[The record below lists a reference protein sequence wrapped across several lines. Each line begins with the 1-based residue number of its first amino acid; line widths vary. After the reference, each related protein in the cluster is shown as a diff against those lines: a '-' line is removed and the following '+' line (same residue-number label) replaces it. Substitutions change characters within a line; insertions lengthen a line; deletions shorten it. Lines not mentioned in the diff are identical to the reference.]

1 MKHHSQDIKQG
12 IVSFSKRDRIQALDA
27 CQFHNMLD
35 DWSDIIHD
43 KCLMNELQDVHVENA
58 ADEDFYDF
66 NKIDMNGLSEFKD
79 FFVYANYLPPG
90 EHKYLIYCPVNQRAF
105 VKTTLVEPNTKDH
118 YPEFPVQISR
128 PRRKLIK
135 NVWRRYR
142 KENKQFFDKAFTS
155 TIEIPSFDITPII
168 TRNVCEGG

>member
-12 IVSFSKRDRIQALDA
+12 IVSFSKKDRIEALDA
-27 CQFHNMLD
+27 CQFHQMLD

-58 ADEDFYDF
+58 ADADFYDF
-66 NKIDMNGLSEFKD
+66 NKGEVKD

-90 EHKYLIYCPVNQRAF
+90 VHKYLIYCPVSQRAF

-118 YPEFPVQISR
+118 YPEFPVQIRR
-128 PRRKLIK
+128 PRRKLIQ

-142 KENKQFFDKAFTS
+142 EEKK
-155 TIEIPSFDITPII
+155 
-168 TRNVCEGG
+168 